1 MCDMNG
7 FDSNGL
13 GICAALIQ
21 NCIHTLN
28 LFYMQSP
35 DLLDPHVPLWEA
47 QSHDSQSR
55 YKNQRESGTK
65 LHTAHH
71 PEIKS
76 TPQS

>member
-1 MCDMNG
+1 MD
-7 FDSNGL
+7 
-13 GICAALIQ
+13 ALVEHMEADDIAVGGAGALAVRLEEPPAKISSKQRNIQ
-21 NCIHTLN
+21 
-28 LFYMQSP
+28 
-35 DLLDPHVPLWEA
+35 A

>member
-1 MCDMNG
+1 MD
-7 FDSNGL
+7 
-13 GICAALIQ
+13 ALIE
-21 NCIHTLN
+21 HTKTDDVALRDAGALAIRLEEPPAKN
-28 LFYMQSP
+28 SSKQRNIQ
-35 DLLDPHVPLWEA
+35 A